1 MPSAAPG
8 AEHLQIRLL
17 NHVLSMEK
25 VLDFR
30 HPHLNVLA
38 FNCCSQA
45 APVGQDLYQALDVQ
59 GQDK

>member
-17 NHVLSMEK
+17 NHVLSMKK
-25 VLDFR
+25 VPKLR
-30 HPHLNVLA
+30 HPRLNVLA